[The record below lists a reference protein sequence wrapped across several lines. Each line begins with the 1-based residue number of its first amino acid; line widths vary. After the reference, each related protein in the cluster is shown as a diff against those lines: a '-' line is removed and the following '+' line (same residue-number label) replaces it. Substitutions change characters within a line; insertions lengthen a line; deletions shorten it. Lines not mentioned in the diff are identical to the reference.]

1 MNTLEPLRHGLR
13 QAFESIAEGWRH
25 LRERAARALT
35 RFTHRPTDEE
45 ADQER
50 MARSPRWGLLPA
62 EVKEEKDRIV
72 VRLEVPGMEPDRFDI
87 QVLGDTLIVRG
98 EKVAERERIGGRYY
112 LLERAYGAF
121 ERVVP
126 LPVRVEASGAEA
138 TYRRGVLTVT
148 LPKETAETGRR
159 IPIKIA

>member
-1 MNTLEPLRHGLR
+1 MHALEPLRHGLR
-13 QAFESIAEGWRH
+13 QALESIAEGWRH
-25 LRERAARALT
+25 LRERTSRALT
-35 RFTHRPTDEE
+35 RFTLRPKDEGSE
-45 ADQER
+45 QER
-50 MARSPRWGLLPA
+50 MVRSPRWGLLPA
-62 EVKEEKDRIV
+62 EIKEEKDRIV
-72 VRLEVPGMEPDRFDI
+72 VRMEVPGMEPDRFDI

-98 EKVAERERIGGRYY
+98 EKVAEREQIGGRYY

-126 LPVRVEASGAEA
+126 LPVRVKASGAEA
-138 TYRRGVLTVT
+138 TYRRGVLTVM